1 MPRTTNKTSD
11 VIVMSSLPGVL
22 RLFVDGE
29 PVDIKPGEQSM
40 TLSDALRAQLEQYGA
55 SITLR
60 VAA

>member
-22 RLFVDGE
+22 RLFVEGE

-40 TLSDALRAQLEQYGA
+40 TLDFRTGG
-55 SITLR
+55 
-60 VAA
+60 